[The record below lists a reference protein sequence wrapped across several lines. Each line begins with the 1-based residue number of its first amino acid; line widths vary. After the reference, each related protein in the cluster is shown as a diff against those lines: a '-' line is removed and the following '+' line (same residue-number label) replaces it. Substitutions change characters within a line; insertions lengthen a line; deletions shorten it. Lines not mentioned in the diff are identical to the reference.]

1 MKVRPKTVLQTVP
14 RTVFGAQLL
23 KGNTVQKG
31 VLMLVWQDS
40 RCQYFSAMG
49 VCDIAVNFCRE
60 AEGTGLGFQ
69 RSLEVW
75 RSGLKYVRIQDSAL
89 IPALAADY

>member
-1 MKVRPKTVLQTVP
+1 
-14 RTVFGAQLL
+14 
-23 KGNTVQKG
+23 
-31 VLMLVWQDS
+31 
-40 RCQYFSAMG
+40 MG